1 MISLCNGALTAA
13 GTGADKEAK
22 RKKISEMCVGLTPKV
37 MTSCM
42 NTREAL
48 AKTINGG
55 GKRRGSKKASKGKKA
70 QRGGARCP
78 DGSAPAKVGEGNKYD
93 AQGNPMCKTA
103 SGEWVPM
110 VFTGNEPTGVSAEL
124 QAARANLRP
133 TGRSL
138 TGGKRGSKK
147 ASKGKK
153 AQRGGGQCEDFYG
166 ADTTKV
172 ARCNAIMNF
181 DASKQKKEDL
191 RQPCSAEGLK
201 QPEINACMRKALS
214 GGKRGSKKA
223 SKGSR
228 KH

>member
-1 MISLCNGALTAA
+1 MSQNLEKLFALEGGAKRRVAKKGSKKASKGKKAQRGGGQCEDYYNSIASTLPAGTDVQTMISLCNGALTAA

-70 QRGGARCP
+70 QRGG
-78 DGSAPAKVGEGNKYD
+78 
-93 AQGNPMCKTA
+93 
-103 SGEWVPM
+103 
-110 VFTGNEPTGVSAEL
+110 
-124 QAARANLRP
+124 
-133 TGRSL
+133 
-138 TGGKRGSKK
+138 
-147 ASKGKK
+147 
-153 AQRGGGQCEDFYG
+153 GQCEDFYG
-166 ADTTKV
+166 ADATKV

-201 QPEINACMRKALS
+201 QAEINACMRKALS